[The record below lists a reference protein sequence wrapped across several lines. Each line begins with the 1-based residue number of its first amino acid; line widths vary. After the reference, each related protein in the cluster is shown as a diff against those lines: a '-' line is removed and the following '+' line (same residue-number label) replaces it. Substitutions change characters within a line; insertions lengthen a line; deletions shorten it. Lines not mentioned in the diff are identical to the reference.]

1 MRAIVAA
8 TVWVVV
14 FPRRASSHPR
24 TMRPTLRNAVAVTAL
39 LASLGSAGVLLV
51 QRLTPG
57 AKAQP
62 PYISRQQTSLD

>member
-8 TVWVVV
+8 TMWAVV
-14 FPRRASSHPR
+14 FPRRASPHPR
-24 TMRPTLRNAVAVTAL
+24 MMRPTIRNAVAIAALVT
-39 LASLGSAGVLLV
+39 SLGGAGVLLV

-62 PYISRQQTSLD
+62 HYIQGQQTSLD